1 MRAWLSVPAEQ
12 LVFTALAPTT
22 SDDGT
27 VLLPYRVTR
36 TDTDESLDFTEH
48 VTLPG
53 ADVRGADVR
62 GAPLPE
68 RVLRLL
74 SLAASLSYYKALVP
88 STYSVPGGLT
98 PSERHFLTEVITGGL
113 GEFAYRNDRPDA
125 LRPTIEAPELPEPE
139 TTSDITGGTTVPA
152 TGGDPTR
159 PLVAVG
165 GGKDSIVTIEAL
177 RDVEVDGGRVDQTL
191 FSVNSYAP
199 ITATAEAAELDLLV
213 ARRRLDPLLFELND
227 AGALNGH
234 VPVTAVNSLIGVL
247 TALRTGHDAV
257 VFSNEA
263 SSSFGNVRWEGT
275 DVNHQWSK
283 GIGFERLLVDALAGT
298 GVTYFSFLRPLTE
311 LAIMRQFARLVDY
324 HPVFTSCN
332 RAFHLDES
340 RRRLWCGECPKCHF
354 VFLCLAP
361 FLGRDDLLAIFSGR
375 DLLADPAQHDGFL
388 DLLNAGGRMKPFECV
403 GEPDECRAAL
413 TMLSRHPDWAGHEFF
428 SRPQVADCLVD
439 DTVIDTVFGF
449 LDDHLLPA
457 TYEKAARAVL

>member
-1 MRAWLSVPAEQ
+1 MRAWLSVPTEQ
-12 LVFTALAPTT
+12 LVFTALDPTT
-22 SDDGT
+22 ADDGT
-27 VLLPYRVTR
+27 VLLPYLVRR
-36 TDTDESLDFTEH
+36 TDTDETLTFTEQ
-48 VTLPG
+48 VALPG
-53 ADVRGADVR
+53 DDVRGT
-62 GAPLPE
+62 PLPP

-88 STYSVPGGLT
+88 STYSVPSGLT
-98 PSERHFLTEVITGGL
+98 PTERHFLTEVLLGGL
-113 GEFAYRNDRPDA
+113 GEFAYRNDRPAA
-125 LRPTIEAPELPEPE
+125 LRPTVEAPVLPEVP
-139 TTSDITGGTTVPA
+139 DAPTGTAAGTGRTESGAPV
-152 TGGDPTR
+152 R

-177 RDVEVDGGRVDQTL
+177 RDLDVDGRSVEPTL

-234 VPVTAVNSLIGVL
+234 VPVTAVNSLVGVL

-283 GIGFERLLVDALAGT
+283 GIGFERLLVDALGDL

-340 RRRLWCGECPKCHF
+340 KRRLWCGECPKCHF

-413 TMLSRHPDWAGHEFF
+413 TMLSRHCDWAGHEFLA
-428 SRPQVADCLVD
+428 RDDVAECFVD
-439 DTVIDTVFGF
+439 DTAITAAFGF
-449 LDDHLLPA
+449 SDDHLLPA
-457 TYEKAARAVL
+457 AYEKAARAVL